1 MSKKLSNQFLCS
13 RMMLPEHR
21 EKLKLYQNKREYEE
35 NYRIPQYSDQQL
47 EEFQFLLDRS
57 LKFGLRIELTILT
70 DHGFTNIKGVVK
82 KTEAASG
89 QILVTTREEEIRLE
103 IKNIVGLKEI

>member
-21 EKLKLYQNKREYEE
+21 EKLKLYQNKRDYEE
-35 NYRIPQYSDQQL
+35 SYRIPQYSDQQL
-47 EEFQFLLDRS
+47 EEFQSLLDRS

-70 DHGFTNIKGVVK
+70 EHGFTNLKGIVK
-82 KTEAASG
+82 KTETTSG
-89 QILVTTREEEIRLE
+89 QIIITTREGDIRLKIE
-103 IKNIVGLKEI
+103 NIVVLKEI